1 MKNRCY
7 LNKISVDLAILI
19 PSSPRSGGVAQFFP
33 IFGDGATADAD
44 VEFVEFFFECFVAM
58 RILAI
63 FFLD

>member
-1 MKNRCY
+1 M
-7 LNKISVDLAILI
+7 
-19 PSSPRSGGVAQFFP
+19 AQFFP
-33 IFGDGATADAD
+33 IFGNGATADAD